1 MGLFGAYNLV
11 RAIAAAHIFI
21 GYILITAPQKLAT
34 QSTIVILG
42 EALGLVR
49 ASPFGCY
56 SPLGHCSPLLAN
68 SNNPGFPSMR
78 TRSLRPSQVSSSC
91 SLDSPTC

>member
-11 RAIAAAHIFI
+11 RAIASAHIFI
-21 GYILITAPQKLAT
+21 GYILITAPQKLAA

-49 ASPFGCY
+49 
-56 SPLGHCSPLLAN
+56 
-68 SNNPGFPSMR
+68 
-78 TRSLRPSQVSSSC
+78 VSSGSSSGC
-91 SLDSPTC
+91 HPPLSEAIAYLCLPTATTQGTLP

>member
-11 RAIAAAHIFI
+11 RAIAVAHIFI

-49 ASPFGCY
+49 ASPFSCY
-56 SPLGHCSPLLAN
+56 SPLLEAIAHRCLPTATTQ
-68 SNNPGFPSMR
+68 GFLP
-78 TRSLRPSQVSSSC
+78 
-91 SLDSPTC
+91 